1 MNIPEIESV
10 LRELHKITGFRISLH
25 DADFMEI
32 AAYPQG
38 HTPFC
43 RSVKQFSGEH
53 ARCETCDR
61 EACLLAL
68 KTKDTYI
75 YKCRFGLTEAVSPLY
90 NFGTLTGFLMMGQ
103 VVENDEEADF
113 AAREY
118 ASITRSIVE
127 GKRMA
132 AGIPRVSRD
141 MMESYINIMTV
152 CARYLTLSN
161 ATRSAS
167 PSTAELAKIYLSDR
181 IGEKISVSDI
191 CDAVGCS
198 KSTLLSS
205 FKKRY
210 GITVNTYL
218 TSLRLE
224 RAKELLDEG
233 SSSIAEIAAECGFS
247 DQSYFSKVFSALVG
261 ISPSEYRQERKKATS
276 GEEMR
281 KNEALTHI

>member
-1 MNIPEIESV
+1 MNISEIESV

-25 DADFMEI
+25 DANFVEI
-32 AAYPQG
+32 AAYPLG

-53 ARCETCDR
+53 VRCETCDR

-68 KTKDTYI
+68 ETKDTYI

-103 VVENDEEADF
+103 VVENDGEADF
-113 AAREY
+113 AARAY
-118 ASITRSIVE
+118 ASITRSVVE

-181 IGEKISVSDI
+181 IGEKICVSDI

-224 RAKELLDEG
+224 RAKGLLDEG
-233 SSSIAEIAAECGFS
+233 RSSIAEVAAECGFS
-247 DQSYFSKVFSALVG
+247 DQSYFSKVFSAVVG
-261 ISPSEYRQERKKATS
+261 ISPSEYREERKRANS

-281 KNEALTHI
+281 